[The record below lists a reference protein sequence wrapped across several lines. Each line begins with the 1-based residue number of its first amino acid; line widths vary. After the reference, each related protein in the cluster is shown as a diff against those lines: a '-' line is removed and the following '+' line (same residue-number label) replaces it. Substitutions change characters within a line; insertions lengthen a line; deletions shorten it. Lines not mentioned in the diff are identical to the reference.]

1 MTVVFF
7 SEQAV
12 ENPSMTTKKW
22 EKLKCPSCKVLFEI
36 AKSTEYKEVKIC
48 PKCGQKRVL
57 IKGVDAE

>member
-7 SEQAV
+7 SEHAV
-12 ENPSMTTKKW
+12 EKSSMTDKKW

-36 AKSTEYKEVKIC
+36 AKSTEYEELKIC

-57 IKGVDAE
+57 IKRI